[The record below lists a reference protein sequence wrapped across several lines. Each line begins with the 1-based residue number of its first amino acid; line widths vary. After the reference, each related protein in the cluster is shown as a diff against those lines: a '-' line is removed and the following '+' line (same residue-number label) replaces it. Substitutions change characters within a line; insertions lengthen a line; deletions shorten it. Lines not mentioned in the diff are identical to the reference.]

1 MAPHPTGIHGGSG
14 PGKRAVLVS
23 CQGSVASTGLHHT
36 QRMDRLTAASR
47 DRQGPRP
54 PTGTSSA
61 NPSGRHLQ
69 CKPLWQAWPLPLSHA
84 HPPRAMG
91 TPSTW
96 DLPTGESGD
105 GLCTFSYQFPGR
117 CLDLQCVQVSQ
128 PLEGPWLDLSDSVK
142 AKIPVKKRATD
153 YLQRNPP
160 VSLSVSSL
168 NIQFPN
174 NNKAFKKSSLPIQ
187 SLAESALG
195 KD

>member
-1 MAPHPTGIHGGSG
+1 MDGTTPHRDPWGLRAGEEGRPCELPGRRGQHRPAPHPEDGQAH
-14 PGKRAVLVS
+14 S
-23 CQGSVASTGLHHT
+23 CQ
-36 QRMDRLTAASR
+36 SR
-47 DRQGPRP
+47 QTR
-54 PTGTSSA
+54 TKATH
-61 NPSGRHLQ
+61 RHLQ

-96 DLPTGESGD
+96 DLPTGESDD